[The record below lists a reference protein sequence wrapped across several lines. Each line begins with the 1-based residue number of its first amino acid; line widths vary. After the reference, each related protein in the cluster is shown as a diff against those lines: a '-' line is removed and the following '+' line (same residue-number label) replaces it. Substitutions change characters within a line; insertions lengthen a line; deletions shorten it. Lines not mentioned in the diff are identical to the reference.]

1 MLQNPETE
9 EHTDLDYNQL
19 LRRKKPKNHIEEEE
33 EEESEIKQEIKHI
46 IEWS

>member
-19 LRRKKPKNHIEEEE
+19 LRRKKPETRNQIEEEE
-33 EEESEIKQEIKHI
+33 
-46 IEWS
+46 